1 MVEQRKVI
9 RHRLQFRA
17 MDAMVGLLD
26 GVRARGA
33 FLLRTVMDPP
43 WSMRIED
50 EAPLT
55 LVAVVRGHAWILPDG
70 GEPVRL
76 GPGDVAVV
84 RGPDHYVVADDPA
97 TPPGVVI
104 HPAQRC
110 TTLDGLDLA
119 LTMEL
124 GVRTWGNSQAGAT
137 VLLTGTYEGRSEMSK
152 RLLSALPMLITVQAD
167 DWDSPLVGLLSQDI
181 VKDDPGQEVV
191 LDRLLDLLL
200 IAVVRV
206 WFSRAESAAPAW
218 WRADGD
224 PIVGKALRL
233 LYNNPA
239 KPWTIASLA
248 SSVGV
253 SRAALA
259 RRFNELVGEPP
270 ISFLTNWRLALAAD
284 LLREPGT
291 TIGAVARQV
300 GYGSPFA
307 LSAAFKRAFGI
318 SPQQHRLANAS

>member
-1 MVEQRKVI
+1 
-9 RHRLQFRA
+9 

-50 EAPLT
+50 QAPLT
-55 LVAVVRGHAWILPDG
+55 LVAVVRGHAWIVPDG

-84 RGPDHYVVADDPA
+84 RGPDHYVVSDDPA

-104 HPAQRC
+104 HPGQRC
-110 TTLDGLDLA
+110 TTLDGQDLA

-124 GVRTWGNSQAGAT
+124 GVRTWGNSESGAT
-137 VLLTGTYEGRSEMSK
+137 VLLTGTYEGHSEMSK
-152 RLLSALPMLITVQAD
+152 RLLSALPMLIIVRVD
-167 DWDSPLVGLLSQDI
+167 EWDSPLVGLLSRDI

-206 WFSRAESAAPAW
+206 WFSRAESDAPAW

-307 LSAAFKRAFGI
+307 LSAAFKRAYGI